1 MAQLLE
7 HHQFIWYALAGISL
21 VLELSIMGLSGP
33 LFFFAIASAITGVL
47 VGLGIIDGWAIEVLT
62 VGILSALI
70 TLIMWK
76 PLKKLQ
82 NSRSKTDESSDMIGL
97 QVTVVDDIS
106 KASGSIRYSGIN
118 WNARLAEEV
127 NVEVIGSNQVCVI
140 AAITG
145 TTMLVKPL

>member
-97 QVTVVDDIS
+97 QVTVVDEINHS
-106 KASGSIRYSGIN
+106 SGSIRYSGLN
-118 WNARLAEEV
+118 WNARLAEEA

-145 TTMLVKPL
+145 TTMLVKPV

>member
-97 QVTVVDDIS
+97 QVTVVDEINHS
-106 KASGSIRYSGIN
+106 GGSIRYSGLN
-118 WNARLAEEV
+118 WNARLAEEA
-127 NVEVIGSNQVCVI
+127 NVEVIGSNQVCI
-140 AAITG
+140 ITAITG
-145 TTMLVKPL
+145 TTMLVKPV

>member
-97 QVTVVDDIS
+97 QVTVVDEINHS
-106 KASGSIRYSGIN
+106 GGSIRYSGLN
-118 WNARLAEEV
+118 WNARLAEEA
-127 NVEVIGSNQVCVI
+127 NVEVIGSNQVCII

-145 TTMLVKPL
+145 TTMLVKPV

>member
-21 VLELSIMGLSGP
+21 VLELGIMGLSGP
-33 LFFFAIASAITGVL
+33 LFFFAIASAITGLL

-97 QVTVVDDIS
+97 QVTVVDEINHS
-106 KASGSIRYSGIN
+106 GGSIRYSGLN
-118 WNARLAEEV
+118 WNARLAEEA
-127 NVEVIGSNQVCVI
+127 NVEVIGSTQVCVI

-145 TTMLVKPL
+145 TTMLVKPV